1 MKEVTGK
8 TAFITGGANG
18 IGLGMAE
25 AFCEAG
31 MSVMIADI
39 RPDSLE
45 TAKSHLSRFENS
57 VQTILLDVTDR
68 EAFAEAADKTEKI
81 FGKIH
86 VLCNNAGI
94 NVFGPPHESS
104 YDDWDWIID
113 VNLKGVVN
121 GLKCFIPKILSH
133 GEGGHIVNTASMS
146 AFIVTTT
153 TGAYTATKYAV
164 RGLSEVLWYHMAP
177 HNIGVSILSPGFVAT
192 HIHHCEELRP
202 QRYKDAANPI
212 TGETAKKMDDMVHP
226 AAMKPFVAGEMVLE
240 AIKQNKMYIF
250 THPDSKEEV
259 RENCEEIL
267 AAFPEEDPKS
277 KSKEFED
284 ARWQELKKIK
294 EQYGPR

>member
-1 MKEVTGK
+1 MYCLLAEGFMKEVTGK

-18 IGLGMAE
+18 IGLGMAQ
-25 AFCEAG
+25 AFCKAG
-31 MSVMIADI
+31 MNVMIADI

-45 TAKSHLSRFENS
+45 SAKSRLSPFENA

-68 EAFAEAADKTEKI
+68 EAFAEAADTTEKV

-94 NVFGPPHESS
+94 NIFGPPYESS

-121 GLKCFIPKILSH
+121 GLKCFIPKIMAH

-164 RGLSEVLWYHMAP
+164 RGLSEVLWYDMAP
-177 HNIGVSILSPGFVAT
+177 HNIGVSLLSPGFIAT
-192 HIHHCEELRP
+192 RIHHCE
-202 QRYKDAANPI
+202 
-212 TGETAKKMDDMVHP
+212 
-226 AAMKPFVAGEMVLE
+226 
-240 AIKQNKMYIF
+240 
-250 THPDSKEEV
+250 
-259 RENCEEIL
+259 
-267 AAFPEEDPKS
+267 
-277 KSKEFED
+277 
-284 ARWQELKKIK
+284 
-294 EQYGPR
+294 